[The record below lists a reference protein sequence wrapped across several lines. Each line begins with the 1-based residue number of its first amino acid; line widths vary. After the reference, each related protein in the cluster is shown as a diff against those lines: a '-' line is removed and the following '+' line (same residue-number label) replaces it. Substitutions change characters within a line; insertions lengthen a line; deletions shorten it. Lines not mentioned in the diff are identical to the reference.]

1 MKWIKRICVIIM
13 SLPVILII
21 VLITFE
27 IFGMCVNHLATS
39 RQTKELQSNLENEI
53 DGIKIID
60 VHFQTGNLSG
70 TGNHVECL
78 SVVTFSTTLEECE
91 IKKIMSK
98 YYNIDNQNCF
108 LKKPDQGIYS
118 FIQETTAPFPNNIEG
133 H

>member
-98 YYNIDNQNCF
+98 YYNIDNIQSEITSWC
-108 LKKPDQGIYS
+108 LYRIYYLAK
-118 FIQETTAPFPNNIEG
+118 Q
-133 H
+133 

>member
-98 YYNIDNQNCF
+98 YYNIDNQN
-108 LKKPDQGIYS
+108 
-118 FIQETTAPFPNNIEG
+118 
-133 H
+133 

>member
-108 LKKPDQGIYS
+108 LKKTDQGIYS
-118 FIQETTAPFPNNIEG
+118 SIQETTAPFPNNIEG